1 MLNLSE
7 KEKMVL
13 QELESDTLPEVA
25 AIRLNMDP
33 KTLNNYVSKLRKKC
47 FDAAKFL
54 KEMQTHQRILK
65 LHIKISVEQEAQR
78 RV

>member
-1 MLNLSE
+1 MLKLSE

-13 QELESDTLPEVA
+13 QELESDTLPEVV

-54 KEMQTHQRILK
+54 KEMQTHQKILK
-65 LHIKISVEQEAQR
+65 LRIKVSIEQEPQR
-78 RV
+78 KV